1 MDEKRKKYLKIFRA
15 EAQEHISAINNGLV
29 LVEQGKHSAEV
40 IHDVLRASHTLKGSA
55 RMLGLE
61 EIGDIGHKMEDI
73 MKAVEAGDLAP
84 SPEVVDRLLEG
95 TDCIAKLI
103 EPDVDAAA
111 VDSAAVIARLV
122 AVMQKPAPAPPPAKE
137 ARPKKPRGKPAAP
150 SAKPEDRPAPP
161 TEPGPPKP
169 EKKAAPPGPAQPVE
183 ERSASADSV
192 ELAHSAKPKAD
203 TLRVQASRLD
213 NLIDYSGEL
222 LINRIKLEARTF
234 SAKSILTTLTDLIN
248 TFDSLTKNGGRQQA
262 KLKLQDLRNFC
273 HEFVQ
278 EFTEDMIELGVNV
291 QEIQSSALQ
300 LRMTPASDLFD
311 EFPRLVRDLAREM
324 NKEIRLEIRGEET
337 ELDKRLLE
345 QLRGPLIHLIRNCCD
360 HGIEPPAEREARGK
374 PRQGTVTVQAYHLG
388 SSVVIEVGDDGAG
401 MDPARIRE
409 VAVARGIID
418 ERAVRDLTDDEVYY
432 LTLRPGFS
440 TSKIITD
447 ISGRGVGLDVVKTNV
462 EALRGDLALRSL
474 PGKGA
479 VIEMR
484 LPHTVSII
492 EALIIVQGGDI
503 YAIPLTAVEEVA
515 RVKVKDLVMDRG
527 REAVTIRGRLLS
539 LVRLS
544 DLLGLAPLKGEEV
557 ELKSG
562 EDMITAVV
570 LRFRNQR
577 LALQVDKAIREQEV
591 LVKSL
596 GVQLARSPFLSG
608 ATILRKGEPAL
619 ILNVFDIFA
628 EAERIEGKGILE
640 MIAAREKQERPPR
653 VLVVDDSITTRT
665 IEKNILEREGYEV
678 VTVVNGEE
686 ALIEVERSDP
696 MFDVFVVDV
705 DMPGIDGFD
714 LTERLRAGTKT
725 KATPV
730 IIVTSRASDE
740 DKRRGI
746 AVGAQAYIVKGSFD
760 QNVLL
765 DTVKSLIGE

>member
-1 MDEKRKKYLKIFRA
+1 MDDKRKKYLKIFRA
-15 EAQEHISAINNGLV
+15 EAEEHISAINNGLV

-40 IHDVLRASHTLKGSA
+40 IHDILRASHTLKGSA

-73 MKAVEAGDLAP
+73 MKAVESGELVP

-95 TDCIAKLI
+95 ADCIAKLL
-103 EPDVDAAA
+103 EPDVELAT
-111 VDSAAVIARLV
+111 VDSKAVIARLV
-122 AVMQKPAPAPPPAKE
+122 SAMQKQAPAPEPPPKEGKPKKFRDKAREPEPKKAETTTPSSGPGQAPDEKTAPPAESAEPAPAAKQ
-137 ARPKKPRGKPAAP
+137 K
-150 SAKPEDRPAPP
+150 S
-161 TEPGPPKP
+161 
-169 EKKAAPPGPAQPVE
+169 
-183 ERSASADSV
+183 
-192 ELAHSAKPKAD
+192 D

-222 LINRIKLEARTF
+222 LINRIKLETKTF
-234 SAKSILTTLTDLIN
+234 SAKSILMTLTDLIN
-248 TFDSLTKNGGRQQA
+248 GFEALTQNGGRSAA
-262 KLKLQDLRNFC
+262 KQKLQELRNFC

-278 EFTEDMIELGVNV
+278 EFIEDVIELGVNV

-311 EFPRLVRDLAREM
+311 EFPRLVRDLARDM
-324 NKEIRLEIRGEET
+324 NKEIRLEIRGEDT

-360 HGIEPPAEREARGK
+360 HGIEPPAAREARGK
-374 PRQGTVTVQAYHLG
+374 PRQGAITVQAYHQG
-388 SSVVIEVGDDGAG
+388 SSVLIEVGDDGAG
-401 MDPARIRE
+401 MDAARIRE

-418 ERAVRDLTDDEVYY
+418 ERAARELTDDEAYY

-440 TSKIITD
+440 TSKLITD

-462 EALRGDLALRSL
+462 EALRGDLAVRSV

-492 EALIIVQGGDI
+492 EALIIVQGGDV

-515 RVKVKDLVMDRG
+515 RITVKDLVMDRG

-544 DLLGLAPLKGEEV
+544 DLLGLAPLKGDEV
-557 ELKSG
+557 ELKSA

-596 GVQLARSPFLSG
+596 GAQLARAPLLSG

-628 EAERIEGKGILE
+628 EAGRIEGKGILE

-678 VTVVNGEE
+678 VTAVSGEE
-686 ALIEVERSDP
+686 ALVEVERSDP

-714 LTERLRAGTKT
+714 LTERLRAGAKT
-725 KATPV
+725 KAIPV
-730 IIVTSRASDE
+730 IIVTSRTSDE